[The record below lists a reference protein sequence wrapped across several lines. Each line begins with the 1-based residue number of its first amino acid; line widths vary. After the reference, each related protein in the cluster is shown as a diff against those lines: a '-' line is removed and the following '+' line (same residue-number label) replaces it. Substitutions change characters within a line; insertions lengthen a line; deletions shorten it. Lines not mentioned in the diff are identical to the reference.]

1 MPGMVKEGLV
11 KSEQRQR
18 VNRELTSPGP
28 CLNVASATSQYLMVY
43 RWAYDLFSQW
53 QCGCCF
59 SIKFIRPL

>member
-18 VNRELTSPGP
+18 VNRELTSPGR
-28 CLNVASATSQYLMVY
+28 CLNVASATFQYLMMY

-53 QCGCCF
+53 
-59 SIKFIRPL
+59 